1 MATEAAIQQQLKA
14 LGVTKAQMP
23 EIIDAWKSDAREV
36 ASRARARLQ
45 SNRRSLSKVAVS
57 SVAVTAG
64 GAIAEPIR
72 RDVVGRFTKGIRGQ
86 ALGLLAA
93 GVAVDAAFGAWA
105 GIPFAREVGDA
116 HKAYAGVL
124 LSISMYGDDKNKDPM
139 VLAIEGTTRKAKK
152 DKKKPAEEE

>member
-93 GVAVDAAFGAWA
+93 RRGMLSAATAHLEHAVDTVPYNVDALRMLAQLYSRMGRSSDARARMAEAAR
-105 GIPFAREVGDA
+105 FA
-116 HKAYAGVL
+116 
-124 LSISMYGDDKNKDPM
+124 
-139 VLAIEGTTRKAKK
+139 
-152 DKKKPAEEE
+152 PAP